1 MFHTRA
7 PKLRAQHDLRG
18 NIQRTHDDRALV
30 QPLFLLWQ
38 SAARGNTPRK
48 STRGHCHFSDSR
60 NGQIR
65 LLHLQ
70 RVPLPQ
76 LHDHVLLHLQL
87 GRFFHKIRAKF
98 SHHGRCQFLNRL
110 IALDVSA
117 VFVSTN
123 FSLSLSLF
131 YFYST
136 ISTLIFQF
144 LPCKSTCSYEQR
156 RLYSSTCFSN
166 VLCKIARSIIITI
179 LRLLIDLA
187 EFYLFVNVQ

>member
-1 MFHTRA
+1 MEPRPGLLNTTMIELHYRSEHGA
-7 PKLRAQHDLRG
+7 VLPAKVPRLRAQHDLRG

-48 STRGHCHFSDSR
+48 STRGHCHFPDSR
-60 NGQIR
+60 NGQSR

-76 LHDHVLLHLQL
+76 LYDHVLLHLQL
-87 GRFFHKIRAKF
+87 GRFCHQIRARF

-117 VFVSTN
+117 HATPPV
-123 FSLSLSLF
+123 
-131 YFYST
+131 
-136 ISTLIFQF
+136 
-144 LPCKSTCSYEQR
+144 R
-156 RLYSSTCFSN
+156 MSN
-166 VLCKIARSIIITI
+166 VVCIRAHAFRMYYAKLHVSIIITI
-179 LRLLIDLA
+179 LLLL
-187 EFYLFVNVQ
+187 